1 MLGASCFRSIVV
13 VERLDAL
20 AAIGMRVCALQTIDA
35 IVVVERMDTLA
46 PIGMCVCFAGNRC
59 YRSIMIAH
67 AQCKDA
73 MRCADK

>member
-1 MLGASCFRSIVV
+1 MV

-46 PIGMCVCFAGNRC
+46 PIGMCVCALR
-59 YRSIMIAH
+59 AT
-67 AQCKDA
+67 DA
-73 MRCADK
+73 MEAS